1 MRAEVLMRAAYA
13 LALAISLAPSVYAQA
28 PAAPPDPKLFTSGV
42 DINAMIANA
51 KASRRPD
58 QPNFTQ
64 PIVRSSGYTANLE
77 YRVAG
82 LNANATVHER
92 DAEMFYVIEGSG
104 TAVTGGTLKE
114 GQRTNAEN
122 LAGTGI
128 EGGTRRRVTK
138 GDFILVPENTPH
150 WFGEIDGA
158 LVLMS
163 IHLPRQR

>member
-1 MRAEVLMRAAYA
+1 MRAAHV
-13 LALAISLAPSVYAQA
+13 LALLIAVAPCASAQT
-28 PAAPPDPKLFTSGV
+28 PPPDPKLFTSGV
-42 DINAMIANA
+42 DITAMIANA

-64 PIVRSSGYTANLE
+64 PIVRSSGYAANLE

-82 LNANATVHER
+82 VNANATVHER
-92 DAEMFYVIEGSG
+92 DAEMFYVVEGSG
-104 TAVTGGTLKE
+104 TAVTGGTLKD

-128 EGGTRRRVTK
+128 EGGNRRRVTK

-163 IHLPRQR
+163 IHLPRQTR